1 MPGKIGV
8 VTLKAGMPRVEEARA
23 RLQSEIDRAHRTGM
37 IALKIIH
44 GYGAS
49 GIGGSLRHA
58 IRRSLRKRMK
68 EGQIRCFVA
77 GEEWDIFEESTRQI
91 LDECPELGKDK
102 DLGRYNEGV
111 TIVLL

>member
-1 MPGKIGV
+1 MPGKVGV
-8 VTLKAGMPRVEEARA
+8 ITLKTGMPRVEEARA
-23 RLQSEIDRAHRTGM
+23 RLQSEIDNARKTGM
-37 IALKIIH
+37 TALKIIH

-49 GIGGSLRHA
+49 GVGGSLKHA

-77 GEEWDIFEESTRQI
+77 GEEWDIFDESTRQI
-91 LDECPELGKDK
+91 LDECPELDHDK
-102 DLGRYNEGV
+102 DLGRYNEGI